1 MPYPQARTEILI
13 GAKGLARLRTA
24 RVLIAGLGGVGGHV
38 AEALGRAGIGRLT
51 LLDHD
56 VVSPSNL
63 NRQLLALHS
72 TLGRP
77 KIEVMAERL
86 RDIDPTLELTLIGE
100 FLQPD
105 GAESLVSATT
115 FDVTVQSPPLA
126 KGGEGGFGSRHLGE
140 IPPAPLFSK
149 GGGEC
154 LPFDYVADC
163 IDSIACKAA
172 LVAACHRH
180 GVPVV
185 SALGAGNCLDVR
197 RVQVATLNQTHV
209 CPLARELRRQLR
221 ERGAPL
227 NYPVVY
233 SDELRRPPL
242 PHQPVSSDTPGRPRA
257 VNGTISYMPAL
268 FGVMLAGVV
277 IQRLLAGV
285 ESVG

>member
-13 GAKGLARLRTA
+13 GAAGLTRLRAA

-38 AEALGRAGIGRLT
+38 AEALGRAGVGRLT

-77 KIEVMAERL
+77 KVEVMAERL
-86 RDIDPTLELTLIGE
+86 RDIDPTLGLTLIGE

-105 GAESLVSATT
+105 QAEALVTA
-115 FDVTVQSPPLA
+115 A
-126 KGGEGGFGSRHLGE
+126 HY
-140 IPPAPLFSK
+140 
-149 GGGEC
+149 
-154 LPFDYVADC
+154 DYVADC

-180 GVPVV
+180 GVPVI
-185 SALGAGNCLDVR
+185 SALGAGNCLDVS
-197 RVQVATLNQTHV
+197 RVRMVRLHQTQV

-221 ERGAPL
+221 KLDAPL
-227 NYPVVY
+227 NYLVVY
-233 SDELRRPPL
+233 SDESRRPPL
-242 PHQPVSSDTPGRPRA
+242 PHQPTGGDTLGRPRA

-268 FGVMLAGVV
+268 FGVMLAGAI
-277 IQRLLAGV
+277 IQRLLDLPAPPT
-285 ESVG
+285 E

>member
-1 MPYPQARTEILI
+1 MPCPQARTEILI
-13 GAKGLARLRTA
+13 GAEGLARLRAA
-24 RVLIAGLGGVGGHV
+24 RVLVAGLGGVGGHV

-77 KIEVMAERL
+77 KVEVMAERL
-86 RDIDPTLELTLIGE
+86 RDIDPTLELTLVEE
-100 FLQPD
+100 FLPPD
-105 GAESLVSATT
+105 GAETLVSVA
-115 FDVTVQSPPLA
+115 A
-126 KGGEGGFGSRHLGE
+126 Y
-140 IPPAPLFSK
+140 
-149 GGGEC
+149 
-154 LPFDYVADC
+154 DYVADC

-180 GVPVV
+180 SVPVI
-185 SALGAGNCLDVR
+185 SALGAGNCLDVS
-197 RVQVATLNQTHV
+197 RVRVATLNQTQV

-233 SDELRRPPL
+233 SDEPRRPPL
-242 PHQPVSSDTPGRPRA
+242 PHQPVDGATSGRPRA